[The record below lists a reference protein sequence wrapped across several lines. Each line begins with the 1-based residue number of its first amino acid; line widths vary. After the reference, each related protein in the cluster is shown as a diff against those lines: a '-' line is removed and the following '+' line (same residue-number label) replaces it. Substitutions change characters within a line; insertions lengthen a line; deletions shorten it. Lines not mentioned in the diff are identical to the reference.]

1 MGLLLSSY
9 ELRSVRLRNRL
20 IASPLEKNL
29 SDRSGAPTERYVSYV
44 RSRAKGGVAL
54 IVPEASYIH
63 PIGRGSAYQ
72 LGVHNDAL
80 ITALSRLVEAA
91 HSEGAAIAMQINFS
105 SRQTTSA
112 VTGSQPWSASGV
124 PCGALADPEPLHV
137 MTLDDIEWVKRQF
150 ADAARRVRKARFDAV
165 ILHGAHGYLLSE
177 FFSPISN
184 QRDDIYGGSIENRAR
199 LALETVRAVRKA
211 VGDDFVVGYR
221 LSADECTPG
230 GFSVEDSIYLSREIE
245 RAGVDLID
253 VSMGAY
259 ESGARLTPFADSPVA
274 PNAEIAA
281 RIRKAVSIP
290 ISVVGRIVD
299 PDVAESVLAAGAS
312 DFVTVGR
319 ALHADPDFVRKGS
332 GQNHVPQRPC
342 VSCMVCIDCR
352 NENIPAICSVNPWS
366 GRYATVRGEGSSGR
380 KRIVIV
386 GGGLAGLQAAE
397 RAAEQGFDVVL
408 FEAGDRL
415 GGQLLWAA
423 RLPFLTDF
431 GKIVEYFERRL
442 PALSV
447 DLRLG
452 TRADLAAVQE
462 AAPAAVIVATG
473 ARPWVPTIPSLG
485 DRLYDTVATFEAERI
500 EGPTLVVGGS
510 IAGLA
515 VALAAGRRGGEVS
528 LVEQSD
534 TWGTGGGGMLTSR
547 LIEELKALP
556 NIVMHATT
564 TVERIGGNSV
574 EFRRKGKRWTVPAPA
589 HLVFTRD
596 MQAETSFAD
605 QCAQIEGMRTFRIG
619 DCLWP
624 RTMADATFEGASIA
638 ERLSLEV

>member
-9 ELRSVRLRNRL
+9 ELRSMRLRNRL

-54 IVPEASYIH
+54 IIPEASYIH
-63 PIGRGSAYQ
+63 PIGRGSSYQ
-72 LGVHNDAL
+72 LGVYDDAL
-80 ITALSRLVEAA
+80 IPALSRLVEAA

-105 SRQTTSA
+105 SRQTISA
-112 VTGSQPWSASGV
+112 VTGAQPWSASGIL
-124 PCGALADPEPLHV
+124 CAALANPEPLHV

-150 ADAARRVRKARFDAV
+150 AAAAQRVRRAGFDAV

-177 FFSPISN
+177 FISPVSN

-199 LALETVRAVRKA
+199 LALETVRAVRKE

-230 GFSVEDSIYLSREIE
+230 GFSVEDSIWLSRELE

-253 VSMGAY
+253 VSMGSY
-259 ESGARLTPFADSPVA
+259 ESGGRLTPFADSPVA

-281 RIRKAVSIP
+281 RIRKAISIP

-299 PDVAESVLAAGAS
+299 PDAAESVLASGAS

-332 GQNHVPQRPC
+332 GQNHAPQRPC
-342 VSCMVCIDCR
+342 VSCMICIDCR

-366 GRYATVRGEGSSGR
+366 GRYATAVSETPSGR
-380 KRIVIV
+380 TRIVIV

-397 RAAEQGFDVVL
+397 CAAERGFDVIL
-408 FEAGDRL
+408 FEAAERL
-415 GGQLLWAA
+415 GGQLIWAA

-431 GKIVEYFERRL
+431 GKIVQYFERRL

-452 TRADLAAVQE
+452 TQANLAAVQE
-462 AAPAAVIVATG
+462 AKPAAVIVATG
-473 ARPWVPTIPSLG
+473 AKPWVPTIPGLG
-485 DRLYDTVATFEAERI
+485 DRPFDTVATFNAERVV
-500 EGPTLVVGGS
+500 GPTLVVGGS

-515 VALAAGRRGGEVS
+515 VALAPGRRGVEVN

-534 TWGTGGGGMLTSR
+534 RWGAGGGAMLTGR
-547 LIEELKALP
+547 LIEELNTLP
-556 NIVMHATT
+556 NVVMHATT
-564 TVERIGGNSV
+564 TVERIGADSA
-574 EFRRKGKRWTVPAPA
+574 EFHHKGERWAAPVAA
-589 HLVFTRD
+589 HLIFTRD
-596 MQAETSFAD
+596 MQAETGFAD
-605 QCAQIEGMRTFRIG
+605 QCAQIEGMRIFRIG
-619 DCLWP
+619 DCFWP
-624 RTMADATFEGASIA
+624 RTMPDATFEGASIA